1 MDKPILIRRLSFA
14 AYFVVVFLFFLFL
27 LFPFDRVKSLLESEV
42 RQRTPLEL
50 SVARISPRFFNYFVL
65 SGVVV
70 SDKQGK
76 VLFETPAINTSI
88 SLLRLL
94 LGGFSL
100 DMKARA
106 YSGELFVKVQQR
118 PGREA
123 LMVDANGLDLASY
136 ALLKNAGIKL
146 TGKVGGNFEI
156 VNQAGKGRFWL
167 KGVTSRELKV
177 QGFPVPDLDFD
188 KGWVEVDLK
197 GDRLMIKKL
206 ELDGREL
213 KIQASGDL
221 VLRERGTLNISV
233 RIKPSERLLHE
244 QSTLFS
250 LLTNRDAEGYFLV
263 TLGGMLSQP
272 MPRF

>member
-1 MDKPILIRRLSFA
+1 MDKQILIRRLSFA
-14 AYFVVVFLFFLFL
+14 AYFVVVFLLFL
-27 LFPFDRVKSLLESEV
+27 LFLFPFDRVKSLLESEV

-65 SGVVV
+65 SDVVV

-76 VLFETPAINTSI
+76 VLFESPTISASV

-94 LGGFSL
+94 FGGLSL

-106 YSGELFVKVQQR
+106 YSGDLLVKLQQR
-118 PGREA
+118 AGRQA
-123 LMVDANGLDLASY
+123 LMVDANGLDLATY
-136 ALLKNAGIKL
+136 GLLKNAGFKL
-146 TGKVGGNFEI
+146 TGKIGGNFEI
-156 VNQAGKGRFWL
+156 VNDAGKGRFWL

-188 KGWVEVDLK
+188 KGWLEAELK
-197 GDRLMIKKL
+197 GDRLLIKKF
-206 ELDGREL
+206 EMDGREL
-213 KIQASGDL
+213 KIQASGDM

-244 QSTLFS
+244 QSALFS
-250 LLTNRDAEGYFLV
+250 LLQNRDAEGYFLV
-263 TLGGMLSQP
+263 TLGGLVSEP